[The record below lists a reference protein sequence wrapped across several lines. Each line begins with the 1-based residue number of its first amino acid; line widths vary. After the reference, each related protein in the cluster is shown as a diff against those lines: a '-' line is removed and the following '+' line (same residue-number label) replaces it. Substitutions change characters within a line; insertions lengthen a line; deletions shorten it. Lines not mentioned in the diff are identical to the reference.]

1 MTEEHRKNDEKM
13 MVTLARIEE
22 QQRSMKQIAEL
33 TLEQARKTNG
43 RVTKVEQEV
52 EILKIINA
60 GEAGEKKAMKPYQTA
75 VLSIIGSI
83 LAAIGINWVMK

>member
-1 MTEEHRKNDEKM
+1 MTEEHRKNDEMM
-13 MVTLARIEE
+13 MVALARIEE
-22 QQRSMKQIAEL
+22 QQKAMKQIAEL

-60 GEAGEKKAMKPYQTA
+60 GEQGEKKALKPYQTVA
-75 VLSIIGSI
+75 LSIIGSI
-83 LAAIGINWVMK
+83 LAALGIHLAIK